1 MYGRLTRVGD
11 LKAIEGIAS
20 DVRQAQIIRISSD
33 NSAADWA
40 DSYECLFRLSGTPVE
55 LRVSS
60 AIFIENGETVRVV
73 GRHNR
78 DGVFEASAYYNRSSG
93 VSGKSEWARYLQFIG
108 IGMAIFG
115 VGEIAYFRLLFGERF
130 FRDVGVPFGV
140 FVIIG
145 LSLALA
151 GLITFMRAQGKIRE
165 ISKLL
170 NGA

>member
-20 DVRQAQIIRISSD
+20 DVRQASIIRISSD

-40 DSYECLFRLSGTPVE
+40 DSYECLFRLSGAPVA
-55 LRVSS
+55 LRVKN

-78 DGVFEASAYYNRSSG
+78 DGVFEASAYYNRSTG
-93 VSGKSEWARYLQFIG
+93 VSGKSGWARYLQVTG
-108 IGMAIFG
+108 IGMAIVG
-115 VGEIAYFRLLFGERF
+115 VGEIPYFRFLFGEQF

-140 FVIIG
+140 FVVIG
-145 LSLALA
+145 LALALA
-151 GLITFMRAQGKIRE
+151 GLIMFMRSWGRIRE
-165 ISKLL
+165 ISRLL